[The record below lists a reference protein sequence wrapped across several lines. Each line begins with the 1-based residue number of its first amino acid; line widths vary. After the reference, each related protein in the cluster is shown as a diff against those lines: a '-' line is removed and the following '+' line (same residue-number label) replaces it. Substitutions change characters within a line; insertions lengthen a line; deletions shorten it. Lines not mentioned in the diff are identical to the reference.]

1 MNIKRAFTL
10 IELLVV
16 IAIIAI
22 LAAILFPVFAQAKAA
37 AKKTQALSNIK
48 QLSLGVLMYN
58 NDYDGTFVAGS
69 NGCWWQ
75 SIDGGWTYGV
85 QPYIKNTP
93 IFQSPGDPKN
103 KSTWQDW
110 VKTEATAVPISFA
123 ANGYMREV
131 NYNASTKQFAGGG
144 WGMFGVIG
152 MNQKDNQ
159 FRADGSCN
167 STGWMAKGITTET
180 EVVRP
185 ADTIML
191 AEAYNAHTAWGPS
204 DFFTGV
210 NWWDFVG
217 FGGLIPDARRD
228 GTPYLVNGKV
238 MTKNNRNGGVN
249 PDWAGK
255 SNFVYTDGHAGS
267 KSAQQTN
274 PEPNDATKNTWDAL
288 RPEN

>member
-58 NDYDGTFVAGS
+58 NDYDGVYTSGT

-75 SIDGGWTYGV
+75 SIDGGWTYNV

-93 IFQSPGDPKN
+93 IFQSPGDPTT

-123 ANGYMREV
+123 ANGYMREQTYV
-131 NYNASTKQFAGGG
+131 PASRSFTGG
-144 WGMFGVIG
+144 WGVFGVIG

-159 FRADGSCN
+159 DRCGSV
-167 STGWMAKGITTET
+167 GWMAKGITSEND
-180 EVVRP
+180 VVKP
-185 ADTIML
+185 AETIML

-217 FGGLIPDARRD
+217 FGGLIPDSRRD
-228 GTPYLVNGKV
+228 GTPYLVNNQV

-274 PEPNDATKNTWDAL
+274 PDPADPSKNQWDAS
-288 RPEN
+288 RPENP